1 MYSIVQLSGMTPKKV
16 WIILPGGGVRGIY
29 QLGFIE
35 GLLEKYGEDGIVI
48 ERVYGTSIGAILSP
62 LIATMDIKAFRSTL
76 DKIKTVHDVFQ
87 PWNWFE
93 NALKIIPLFKR
104 MGAYKRVNL
113 VDKVISTIRDEVCN
127 KDEEKVRAIYDRCNV
142 VAWDVV
148 NKRETWFTGADL
160 PFGMRASSALPVAV
174 PPVDGSDFSEGTLFA
189 DGGVTELFPLG
200 QARADFDKLTETDK
214 KDLTLLLIDCD
225 GERMKPMKER
235 PKNAIAYIG
244 ALMTDTIAQLAMRE
258 LEFVSPSSVRYV
270 DPAKDSDIFDSVIDI
285 NPKKMRRAYEAAKV
299 KGLTYDL
306 SVV

>member
-1 MYSIVQLSGMTPKKV
+1 MTPKKV

-35 GLLEKYGEDGIVI
+35 GLLQKYGSKDGGIVI
-48 ERVYGTSIGAILSP
+48 DRVYGTSIGAILSP

-76 DKIKTVHDVFQ
+76 NKIRTVNDVFQ

-93 NALKIIPLFKR
+93 NALKIVPLFRR
-104 MGAYKRVNL
+104 MGAYKRVSL
-113 VDKVISTIRDEVCN
+113 VDKVLDVVRKEVCN
-127 KDEEKVRAIYDRCNV
+127 GDEDKVRAVFDRCNV

-174 PPVDGSDFSEGTLFA
+174 PPVEGVATGMGALYA

-200 QARADFDKLTETDK
+200 KARADYDKLTDADK
-214 KDLTLLLIDCD
+214 EDLTLLLIDCGGD
-225 GERMKPMKER
+225 RMRPMKEK

-258 LEFVSPSSVRYV
+258 LEFVSPSGVQYV
-270 DPAKDSDIFDSVIDI
+270 DPAKDSNVFDSVIDI
-285 NPKKMRRAYEAAKV
+285 NPEKMRRAYEGARE
-299 KGLTYDL
+299 KGLVYDL
-306 SVV
+306 GV